1 MRLSVRDFV
10 LFTVALA
17 ALFSVPIYL
26 LVAERP
32 SAESEPFHVLSNYL
46 KAAYARDY
54 RQAYRFISAR
64 DRRLKTEKA
73 YVRERGAFSGFTLEV
88 GRKLSQFIEARPVKM
103 DFNEDHG
110 RIKIDVKLPDANSL
124 SGLVLNWDE
133 EQLNVLPKT
142 EQKRILSSLDQLR
155 RHNRLAMVQGEEE
168 FTMVKENHA
177 WRVYLDW
184 GAGVHVSFDAQVSSE
199 AGIEARP
206 SVKETVVRSGELFNV
221 SYRVKN
227 RTTKEL
233 YTRIVHRI
241 EPQSLA
247 QHLELVQCALLLP
260 VRILPGEETEYA
272 SSYLLKGDLPED
284 TKELKVTYEFA
295 VAD

>member
-1 MRLSVRDFV
+1 MRLRVRDLV
-10 LFTVALA
+10 LFTVGLSV
-17 ALFSVPIYL
+17 LFSVPIYL

-32 SAESEPFHVLSNYL
+32 SSESAPFHVLSNYL

-73 YVRERGAFSGFTLEV
+73 YVRERGAFSGFTLEL

-124 SGLVLNWDE
+124 STLVLNWDE

-155 RHNRLAMVQGEEE
+155 RQNRLTMVQGEEE
-168 FTMVKENHA
+168 FTMVKENGT

-184 GAGVHVSFDAQVSSE
+184 DAGVHVSFDVRVPPE
-199 AGIEARP
+199 VGIEARP

-233 YTRIVHRI
+233 YARIVHRI

-284 TKELKVTYEFA
+284 TRELKVTYEFA
-295 VAD
+295 VED